1 MSEAI
6 SIEDQKDMA
15 TEVFAKEGYK
25 KTKLGWIP
33 EDWETPC
40 IDEIFEFLST
50 NSFSR
55 SLLNYKEDEGIY
67 NIHYGDIHA
76 TFKRPLLDFNIENR
90 IPKVNNGTPLSQ
102 NIDYLKD
109 GDLIIADASEDY
121 EGIGEAIEL
130 KNIGKNKVIS
140 GLHTFAFRDKN
151 KKTAEGFR
159 VYILRNL
166 LVKKALKTIATGSK
180 VYGISKGNIQ
190 KFRVVL
196 PPLPEQQKIA
206 AILSTWD
213 NAIGKQEQ
221 LIASKKHF
229 KKGLMQLLLT
239 GKKRLPGFCAEWETK
254 TLGELCEIKGD
265 YGINA
270 ASVPFDPKLPTY
282 LRITDI
288 DEDGKFKVQNK
299 TSVNNQYSK
308 NFYLEEED
316 IVFARTGASVGK
328 TYLHKSEN
336 GKLVFAGFLIRFRTN
351 PNKLTPYFLR
361 QYVNSNK
368 YWNWVRVFSVR
379 SGQPGINSKEYAIL
393 PISIPPISEQK
404 KISIVFKMVDKEIA
418 LLQTQLTQLQS
429 QKRGLM
435 QKLLTGEM
443 RVKI

>member
-6 SIEDQKDMA
+6 SIENQKDPA
-15 TEVFAKEGYK
+15 TKVLAKEGFK

-33 EDWETPC
+33 EEWDTPR
-40 IDEIFEFLST
+40 IDSIFEFLST

-55 SLLNYKEDEGIY
+55 SLLNYNEEEGIY

-102 NIDYLKD
+102 NIDFLKD

-121 EGIGEAIEL
+121 DGVGEAIEL
-130 KNIGKNKVIS
+130 KNIDEKRVIS

-159 VYILRNL
+159 VYIFRNL

-221 LIASKKHF
+221 LIAAKQHY

-239 GKKRLPGFCAEWETK
+239 GEKRFPGFTEEWKEVKLEKILKIGSGRDYKHLDKGIVPVFGTGGYMLSVDKFLYDGETVFI
-254 TLGELCEIKGD
+254 GRKGTID
-265 YGINA
+265 K
-270 ASVPFDPKLPTY
+270 PFY
-282 LRITDI
+282 FN
-288 DEDGKFKVQNK
+288 GKFWTVDTLFYTHSFNNSLPKFIYALFQKINWKKYNEASGVPSLSKTTIEKIKVNIPSLKEQQK
-299 TSVNNQYSK
+299 IASTLSK
-308 NFYLEEED
+308 AD
-316 IVFARTGASVGK
+316 
-328 TYLHKSEN
+328 
-336 GKLVFAGFLIRFRTN
+336 
-351 PNKLTPYFLR
+351 
-361 QYVNSNK
+361 Q
-368 YWNWVRVFSVR
+368 
-379 SGQPGINSKEYAIL
+379 
-393 PISIPPISEQK
+393 
-404 KISIVFKMVDKEIA
+404 EIA
-418 LLQTQLTQLQS
+418 LLQNQLTQLQT

-435 QKLLTGEM
+435 QKLLTGEK
-443 RVKI
+443 RVKVL

>member
-6 SIEDQKDMA
+6 SIENQKVPA
-15 TEVFAKEGYK
+15 TQIFVKEGYK
-25 KTKLGWIP
+25 KSKLGWIP
-33 EDWETPC
+33 EEWDTPR
-40 IDEIFEFLST
+40 IDSIFEFLST

-55 SLLNYKEDEGIY
+55 SLLNYNEEEGIY

-102 NIDYLKD
+102 NIDFLKD

-121 EGIGEAIEL
+121 EGVGEAIEL
-130 KNIGKNKVIS
+130 KNIGEKRVIS

-159 VYILRNL
+159 VYIFRNL

-221 LIASKKHF
+221 LIATKQHY

-239 GKKRLPGFCAEWETK
+239 GKKRFEGFSGEWKEVLLKRAAEINPETDKLPKQFYYIDLESVKRGQLIKQKLINKDDSPSRAQR
-254 TLGELCEIKGD
+254 LLSKGD
-265 YGINA
+265 ILYQTVRPYQKNNFFFEFDGDFV
-270 ASVPFDPKLPTY
+270 ASTGYAQIRASENPKFLYHLLHTYEFLLKVLKRCTGTSYPAVNSKDLGKIKIRIPTY
-282 LRITDI
+282 
-288 DEDGKFKVQNK
+288 
-299 TSVNNQYSK
+299 
-308 NFYLEEED
+308 EE
-316 IVFARTGASVGK
+316 
-328 TYLHKSEN
+328 
-336 GKLVFAGFLIRFRTN
+336 
-351 PNKLTPYFLR
+351 
-361 QYVNSNK
+361 Q
-368 YWNWVRVFSVR
+368 
-379 SGQPGINSKEYAIL
+379 
-393 PISIPPISEQK
+393 QK
-404 KISIVFKMVDKEIA
+404 IAFVLGNVDKEIT
-418 LLQTQLTQLQS
+418 LLQNQLTQLQT

-435 QKLLTGEM
+435 QKLLTGAL